1 MCYRMKSIKI
11 FLLLVIG
18 LVLVSGQSLAEKRT
32 VPLSELIP
40 SRNHQQATVVILK
53 VIDKYHYKK
62 APLNDEM
69 SSKILDRYLD
79 SLDPNRSFFLA
90 SDINHFSTYE
100 KKLDNYLLNARLEPA
115 FLIFRSYRKRV
126 SDAVAY
132 AIDLL
137 DKGFDFERDEEYR
150 FDRSEASWAQ
160 TRTEW
165 REIWRQRVKNDVLNL
180 RMTGKPE
187 EKIKQTLRERY
198 QGLERRI
205 SQFDADDVFQTF
217 INSYTLSIE
226 PHTSYMSPSTSEN
239 FDISMRLSLEGI
251 GAVLRSDNEYTVIQ
265 KTVLGGPAKLS
276 GQLKAGDRILG
287 VGQGVDGEL
296 QDIVGWRLQDVVE
309 QIRGPKGSVVRLRIL
324 PKGES
329 SDGKSKLV
337 TLVRN
342 KIKLEDQAAK
352 SSIIEKLDGMK
363 DLRIGVIEIPTFY
376 RDFAAESRGE
386 KDFRSTTRDV
396 RRLLAE
402 LKQQQVDGV
411 VIDLRQNGGGSLS
424 EATELTGVFIDTGP
438 VVQIRDAFGKVEVE
452 RDPDSDI
459 AYRGPLAVL
468 VDRNS
473 ASASEIF
480 AGAIQD
486 YQRGIVVGEPTFG
499 KGTVQTLVELT
510 RFVPGDDTDL
520 GRLRLTMAQF
530 FRING
535 SSTQHRGVVPDILY
549 PTAQYSSE
557 HGERSLDNALP
568 WASIKAAQYA
578 SKGVNAVS
586 HLLNRHQQRV
596 GADPG
601 FVMLV
606 EQEKRF
612 KKADQRTEVTLLEV
626 QRRREWDQREKARMD
641 YKNRFRLSLG
651 LKQIETDRK
660 ADDEELLQDDED
672 PEVKATNQIQVN
684 EAARILA
691 DSILYQ
697 PPRAVMR

>member
-1 MCYRMKSIKI
+1 MKSIKI

-79 SLDPNRSFFLA
+79 SLDPNRSFLLA

-239 FDISMRLSLEGI
+239 FDISMRLSLEGL

-596 GADPG
+596 GSDPG

-612 KKADQRTEVTLLEV
+612 KKADKRTEVTLLEV